1 MRSSNLYKV
10 RVIEA
15 RAPDVSVSTVKCFAT
30 LVRLQRLGKWK
41 YTEI

>member
-1 MRSSNLYKV
+1 MRSSNPYKV

-30 LVRLQRLGKWK
+30 PVRLQRLGKWR